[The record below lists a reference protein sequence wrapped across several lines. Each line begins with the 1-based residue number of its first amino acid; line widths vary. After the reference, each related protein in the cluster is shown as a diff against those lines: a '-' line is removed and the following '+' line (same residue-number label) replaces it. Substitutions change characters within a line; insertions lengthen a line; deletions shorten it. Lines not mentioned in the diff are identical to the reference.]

1 MIKSA
6 GHDYA
11 IDEPLELRSV
21 PVVDSSEYVARILC
35 TGCGRDFDV
44 LRSDKTGYAPVVPAH
59 AHGTAEVGGGTLPG
73 CRSLS
78 VVPFEPE
85 PPRRAAARSA
95 ARRSPF
101 QTMCPGRSRHRVG
114 VLSKRMTRPSLLFA
128 ENLRSTYS
136 TLRCVMRK
144 FGYIE
149 NKTVFLDSCPTYRT
163 KNLAG
168 HIGCRK
174 YR

>member
-11 IDEPLELRSV
+11 VDEPLELRSV

-44 LRSDKTGYAPVVPAH
+44 LRSDKTAYAPVVPAH

-101 QTMCPGRSRHRVG
+101 QTVPGRASATDCSCPGTSSTTMSAGDACADSTSAAAAYGRGARTSAEFWRSVDESPH
-114 VLSKRMTRPSLLFA
+114 LSLT
-128 ENLRSTYS
+128 
-136 TLRCVMRK
+136 
-144 FGYIE
+144 
-149 NKTVFLDSCPTYRT
+149 
-163 KNLAG
+163 
-168 HIGCRK
+168 
-174 YR
+174 